1 MRKLAFL
8 IVIAIAV
15 VLVGCSTQEAKD
27 STVTAKVKSKLA
39 ADPQTSAI
47 KIGVKTND
55 GVVTLSGTVPS
66 ETEKNKA
73 EGIAKNTDGV
83 NRVVNDIKV
92 NPESLGATNV
102 EKKVGEATK
111 SVGEAVSDTA
121 ILAKLKAK
129 LLADGI
135 TGTNVD
141 VTNGEVVLKGKVDD
155 AQKKAKAEELA
166 KNTDGVKGVK
176 NELIVKKLKSA

>member
-1 MRKLAFL
+1 
-8 IVIAIAV
+8 
-15 VLVGCSTQEAKD
+15 
-27 STVTAKVKSKLA
+27 
-39 ADPQTSAI
+39 
-47 KIGVKTND
+47 
-55 GVVTLSGTVPS
+55 
-66 ETEKNKA
+66 
-73 EGIAKNTDGV
+73 
-83 NRVVNDIKV
+83 VNDVKV

-141 VTNGEVVLKGKVDD
+141 VTNGEVVLKGRVDD
-155 AQKKAKAEELA
+155 PQKKAKAEELA

>member
-1 MRKLAFL
+1 MKRLAIS
-8 IVIAIAV
+8 IVIAITV
-15 VLVGCSTQEAKD
+15 VLVGCSSQEAKD
-27 STVTAKVKSKLA
+27 SAVTAKVKSKLA

-47 KIGVKTND
+47 KIGVQTNE

-66 ETEKNKA
+66 DTEKSRT
-73 EGIAKNTDGV
+73 EEIAKNTDGV
-83 NRVVNDIKV
+83 SRVVNDIKV

-102 EKKVGEATK
+102 EKKVDEAAK

-141 VTNGEVVLKGKVDD
+141 VNNGEVVLKGQVDD

-166 KNTDGVKGVK
+166 RKTDGVKDVK
-176 NELIVKKLKSA
+176 NQLIVKKLKSA

>member
-1 MRKLAFL
+1 MKRLAVS
-8 IVIAIAV
+8 IVIALTVA
-15 VLVGCSTQEAKD
+15 LVGCSSQAVND

-47 KIGVKTND
+47 KIGVQTNA

-66 ETEKNKA
+66 DTEKDKA
-73 EGIAKNTDGV
+73 EQIAKNTDGAK
-83 NRVVNDIKV
+83 RVVNDIKV

-111 SVGEAVSDTA
+111 KVGETVSDTA

-129 LLADGI
+129 LIADGI

-141 VTNGEVVLKGKVDD
+141 VTNGEVVLKGQVDD
-155 AQKKAKAEELA
+155 SQKKAKAEELA
-166 KNTDGVKGVK
+166 RKTDGVKGVK